1 MDPPPSTSSTSSLC
15 AMLDIVITVQA
26 AHGQLLL
33 DVLNEVVVLRA
44 NLADAR
50 GFTPSAPPSD
60 DS

>member
-1 MDPPPSTSSTSSLC
+1 
-15 AMLDIVITVQA
+15 MLDIVITVQA

-33 DVLNEVVVLRA
+33 DVLNEVVVLRE

-50 GFTPSAPPSD
+50 GFTPLAPPSD